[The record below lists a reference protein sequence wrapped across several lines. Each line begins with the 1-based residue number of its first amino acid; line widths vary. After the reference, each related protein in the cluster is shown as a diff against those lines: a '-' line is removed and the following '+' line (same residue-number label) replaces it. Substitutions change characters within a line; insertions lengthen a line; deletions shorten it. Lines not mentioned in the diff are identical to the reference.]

1 MISGMLRLCVALG
14 LICSAAC
21 VSYSPILYPS
31 YDVLNPGEAVRL
43 NPVGFISFD
52 TDGDPD
58 IQLNVPVQPGEEF
71 TIVNEAYA
79 QSYGELRAEILK
91 LRKALEKQK

>member
-1 MISGMLRLCVALG
+1 MLRLCVALG

-43 NPVGFISFD
+43 NPIGFIHFD
-52 TDGDPD
+52 MDGDPYVD
-58 IQLNVPVQPGEEF
+58 LNTPVQPGQNYV
-71 TIVNEAYA
+71 IVNEAYA

-91 LRKALEKQK
+91 LRKALEKR

>member
-1 MISGMLRLCVALG
+1 MK
-14 LICSAAC
+14 
-21 VSYSPILYPS
+21 
-31 YDVLNPGEAVRL
+31 LNPI
-43 NPVGFISFD
+43 GFISFD

-58 IQLNVPVQPGEEF
+58 IQLNVSVQPGEEF